1 MKMLVCTDGSIHSQQ
16 TVEEALKIAEVCS
29 FDEVAII
36 HVYPQAQDLSYLGQE
51 ATREHITRFRELVR
65 EYKTQGEKILG
76 DALQVFEKKN
86 IKARTILK
94 QGHPSDTIV
103 KVAAEERVDM
113 IVMGSRGLGGFKK
126 TLLGSVSSAVV
137 EEVNDCIVFMVKEVK
152 VK

>member
-1 MKMLVCTDGSIHSQQ
+1 MKMLVCTDGSKHSQQ
-16 TVEEALKIAEVCS
+16 TLEEALKIAEVCK

-36 HVYPQAQDLSYLGQE
+36 HVYPQPQGLSYLGE
-51 ATREHITRFRELVR
+51 VATRENITHFRELSR
-65 EYKTQGEKILG
+65 QYKEQGAKILA
-76 DALQVFEKKN
+76 DALKVFEKKN
-86 IKARTILK
+86 IKARTILEK
-94 QGHPSDTIV
+94 GHPSDTIV
-103 KVAAEERVDM
+103 KVATEERVDM